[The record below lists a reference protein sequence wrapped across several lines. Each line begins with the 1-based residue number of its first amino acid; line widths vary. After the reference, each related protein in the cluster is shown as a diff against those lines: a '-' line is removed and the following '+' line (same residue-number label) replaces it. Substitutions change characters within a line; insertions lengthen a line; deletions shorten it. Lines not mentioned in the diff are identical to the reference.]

1 MAKKGWGKLVA
12 LAAVSGAVAAGV
24 SYVLQYLS
32 VFCLNILVFYGKTKA
47 AVPKALQYS
56 IKIPNRL

>member
-1 MAKKGWGKLVA
+1 MHISHTLYKCL
-12 LAAVSGAVAAGV
+12 
-24 SYVLQYLS
+24 YLS

-47 AVPKALQYS
+47 AVPKALQYG

>member
-24 SYVLQYLS
+24 SYVLQY
-32 VFCLNILVFYGKTKA
+32 KTYHKKSWKRISGNLKKMRI
-47 AVPKALQYS
+47 V
-56 IKIPNRL
+56 N